1 MTITQKIQAILEH
14 VPATRNSDTELL
26 LIYMQK
32 SGMELTPKQVE
43 IFKNMPSA
51 ETIRRT
57 RQKIQQVGKYTAAP
71 EIKAAR
77 DYKAIQ
83 TRRTIPFMQ
92 PDDVERA
99 FDGRIILP
107 FGE

>member
-1 MTITQKIQAILEH
+1 MTITQRISAILDH
-14 VPATRNSDTELL
+14 SKAARNSDTELL

-32 SGMELTPKQVE
+32 SGMDLSPKQIDV
-43 IFKNMPSA
+43 FRNMPSF

-57 RQKIQQVGKYTAAP
+57 RQKIQQVGRYKAAP
-71 EIKAAR
+71 EVEAAR
-77 DYKAIQ
+77 KYKSVM

-92 PDDVERA
+92 PDDVQRTL
-99 FDGRIILP
+99 DGRVVLP

>member
-1 MTITQKIQAILEH
+1 MTITQKIQAILDH
-14 VPATRNSDTELL
+14 VPAARNSDTELL

-32 SGMELTPKQVE
+32 SGMDLTPKQIEV
-43 IFKNMPSA
+43 FRNMPSP

-57 RQKIQQVGKYTAAP
+57 RQKIQQVGKYTASP
-71 EIKAAR
+71 EVKAAR

-99 FDGRIILP
+99 FDGRRVLP